1 VPSIQAERAYYLEKI
16 KDQGF
21 ISVPFGITGADIDP
35 LFSQFREYLDLCEQ
49 PGGQVYREAI
59 AEKPPEGCRTIGG
72 DYFVTRRRRGEVNSF
87 SINKAPST
95 EDKDVAHIGP
105 RSIALA
111 ESRVGR
117 QLPVAMRT
125 FLGSCVEL
133 HEAAKAAVRPVY
145 RALGVEHVMLA
156 RDPMED
162 EHVIRLLRYLGT
174 AANLKADLHF
184 DRSAFT
190 LAAWESHP
198 GLVGA
203 PANNAQRQSLGIEEL
218 EERATAALASP
229 IQHNSGR
236 AKVFLG
242 AGYNRLPNQIFDIN
256 GRQPL
261 LLHGVRNERPE
272 EERDAVVVFMHPPAH
287 YPGYIV
293 PGEEETGIDTVRAHI
308 LRRSPAHE
316 EVA

>member
-1 VPSIQAERAYYLEKI
+1 MPSMQAEKAYYLEKLE
-16 KDQGF
+16 DRGF

-35 LFSQFREYLDLCEQ
+35 LFEQFRDYLDLCGE
-49 PGGQVYREAI
+49 PDGQQFADAI

-72 DYFVTRRRRGEVNSF
+72 DYWVTRRRRGEINPHSV
-87 SINKAPST
+87 NKAIAT

-105 RSIALA
+105 RTVELA
-111 ESRVGR
+111 ESRIGR
-117 QLPVAMRT
+117 QLPVAMRM
-125 FLGSCVEL
+125 FLDSCVEL
-133 HEAAKAAVRPVY
+133 HEAAKTAVRPVY
-145 RALGVEHVMLA
+145 RALGVEEVMLA
-156 RDPMED
+156 RDPMKD

-174 AANLKADLHF
+174 TANLKADLHF

-203 PANNAQRQSLGIEEL
+203 PANNAQRQSLSIDEL
-218 EERATAALASP
+218 EERALAALASP
-229 IQHNSGR
+229 IEHTSGR

-242 AGYNRLPNQIFDIN
+242 AGYNRLSDDIYERN

-272 EERDAVVVFMHPPAH
+272 EERDAVVIFMHPPAN

-293 PGEEETGIDTVRAHI
+293 PGPEETGIDTVRAHI